1 MTDAKRYFSKTGCP
15 AIAIGSDY
23 LAGKPIRQD
32 YLETAIEWINDGD
45 VEAYMAIQQ
54 HKPKAT
60 ELWLHFK
67 KVIDWVEA
75 TFPNYRS
82 EMKGINWGELMRH
95 TAATSWIPQS

>member
-1 MTDAKRYFSKTGCP
+1 
-15 AIAIGSDY
+15 
-23 LAGKPIRQD
+23 
-32 YLETAIEWINDGD
+32 
-45 VEAYMAIQQ
+45 MAVQQ

-82 EMKGINWGELMRH
+82 EMKGID
-95 TAATSWIPQS
+95 